1 MQRVGEI
8 FSKQAWAMW
17 FSPKHVTEKI
27 DVDNLA
33 FEPEPEFR
41 ELTAADLREF
51 ARRNAKFPEVP
62 REDQCE

>member
-1 MQRVGEI
+1 
-8 FSKQAWAMW
+8 MW